1 MTSWCWN
8 SFTDL
13 LKKIVDG
20 VYHGVLALQHCLGVK
35 TTSEEEGISENKWKS
50 FSISFSNIFI
60 DTSYAI
66 RSSWIMKG
74 LHRSVTFVFWD
85 LWKPLR
91 STMSNVRDLNDSDRW
106 HLRGSAQL
114 IQMFDAIVSSLQST
128 RYSFRDT
135 IDDLYDSVREDEEF
149 KHSGWV
155 LAAVLTSIVLLIYF
169 GVAAAMNV
177 SAYLNEVYMDRR
189 NCAVR
194 TFEDNGDLGNL
205 VLRIAGFNEA
215 SDRNDTAS
223 RSGARTLREAACSA
237 DFSSNRSLNLP
248 PQYPQLGPQNTTSDL
263 LALLNATTDPFYS
276 DVADSTSRF
285 ERNLTDDRIYSCPLD
300 GFSDSPCYALSVINA
315 LESSLSS
322 GLSETRTPT
331 DVFHDHAIG
340 KTVYLLDAMLRHVR
354 YTIWI
359 GWMAGLVVGIY
370 SLLSVLGQYKRL
382 SLAIRSGLFTDLNIP
397 QRLKVS
403 ENREV
408 NIRRAK
414 GVITENH
421 WAKLIELYPMGFSVF
436 FFGILVSTAVIQLF
450 VFGSAISL
458 LLAFLVSIF
467 DERVFTILRPFLAML
482 IAFLITW
489 AINGPIAQ
497 RVISEGI
504 LVKRYHIYHEFTFLM
519 FLLVYTALHL
529 VLGVFIALFRLLWVL
544 LTTIASL
551 NRLDKNLFPLLKVS
565 CCFHTFHNT
574 VLCLGQ

>member
-1 MTSWCWN
+1 M
-8 SFTDL
+8 
-13 LKKIVDG
+13 IVDG
-20 VYHGVLALQHCLGVK
+20 VYNAVLALQHCLGVK

-60 DTSYAI
+60 DTCHAI
-66 RSSWIMKG
+66 RDSRLVRG
-74 LHRSVTFVFWD
+74 LHRCVTFIFWD

-91 STMSNVRDLNDSDRW
+91 STMNNVRDLNDSDRW
-106 HLRGSAQL
+106 HLRGFSQI
-114 IQMFDAIVSSLQST
+114 IQMFDAIVSSLQSI

-155 LAAVLTSIVLLIYF
+155 LAAVLTSLVLLIYF
-169 GVAAAMNV
+169 GVAAAMNI
-177 SAYLNEVYMDRR
+177 SAYLNEEYMDRR

-205 VLRIAGFNEA
+205 VLRIAGFNAA
-215 SDRNDTAS
+215 SDESDEQSRNGS
-223 RSGARTLREAACSA
+223 RSFRQAACSA
-237 DFSSNRSLNLP
+237 DFRSDRSLDLTEDHT
-248 PQYPQLGPQNTTSDL
+248 LGNQSTATDL
-263 LALLNATTDPFYS
+263 LALMNATRDPFFV
-276 DVADSTSRF
+276 DLA
-285 ERNLTDDRIYSCPLD
+285 NLTFRFQQDLPDDRFFSCPLD
-300 GFSDSPCYALSVINA
+300 GFSASPCYSLSVINA
-315 LESSLSS
+315 LERNLSS
-322 GLSETRTPT
+322 DLNETRTPT

-359 GWMAGLVVGIY
+359 GWIVGLVVGIY

-382 SLAIRSGLFTDLNIP
+382 SLAIRSGLFKDLNIP
-397 QRLKVS
+397 QSLKVS
-403 ENREV
+403 KDQEV
-408 NIRRAK
+408 NIQRAK
-414 GVITENH
+414 SVIMESQ

-467 DERVFTILRPFLAML
+467 DHRVFTILRPFLAML

-565 CCFHTFHNT
+565 YNS
-574 VLCLGQ
+574 